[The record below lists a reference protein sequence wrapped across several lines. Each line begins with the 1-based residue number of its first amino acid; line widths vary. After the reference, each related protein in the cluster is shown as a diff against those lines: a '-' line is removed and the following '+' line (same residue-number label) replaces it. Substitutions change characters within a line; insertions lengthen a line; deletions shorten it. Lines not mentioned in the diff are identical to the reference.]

1 MYGLT
6 TRWSLDGSS
15 TEVSD
20 RLREYVG
27 KESHPRFTGR
37 PGLVEKIWTMRPG
50 VFFAGTYLWA
60 TEQARAEF
68 VASLASTPSKVTDI
82 VGHGPDVIEEFEI
95 IAVAE
100 GGEGMA
106 DVTKHGTAFGSPA

>member
-6 TRWSLDGSS
+6 TRWSLDGASA
-15 TEVSD
+15 EVND

-27 KESHPRFTGR
+27 KESQPKFTGR
-37 PGLVEKIWTMRPG
+37 EGLHEKIWSMRPG

-68 VASLASTPSKVTDI
+68 VASLASAPSKVTDI
-82 VGHGPDVIEEFEI
+82 VGHGPDVVEEFEI

-106 DVTKHGTAFGSPA
+106 DVTKLGTAFGSPE